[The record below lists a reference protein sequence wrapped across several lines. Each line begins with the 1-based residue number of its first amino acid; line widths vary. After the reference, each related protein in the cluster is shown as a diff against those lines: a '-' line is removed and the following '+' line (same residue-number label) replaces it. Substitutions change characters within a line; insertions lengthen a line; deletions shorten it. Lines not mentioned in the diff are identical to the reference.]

1 MASQVVPLYSLLPA
15 RRGGYEMIMSRSN
28 QVIIYAKIATDT
40 MSTKIYENSMSNK
53 KDTISMSGS
62 IEKTVIQGE
71 A

>member
-1 MASQVVPLYSLLPA
+1 VIQ
-15 RRGGYEMIMSRSN
+15 SRSN
-28 QVIIYAKIATDT
+28 QVIINAKIATDT
-40 MSTKIYENSMSNK
+40 MNTKTYENSMSNK

>member
-1 MASQVVPLYSLLPA
+1 VILSK
-15 RRGGYEMIMSRSN
+15 SN
-28 QVIIYAKIATDT
+28 QVIISAKIAMDA
-40 MSTKIYENSMSNK
+40 MGTKTYENSMTNK